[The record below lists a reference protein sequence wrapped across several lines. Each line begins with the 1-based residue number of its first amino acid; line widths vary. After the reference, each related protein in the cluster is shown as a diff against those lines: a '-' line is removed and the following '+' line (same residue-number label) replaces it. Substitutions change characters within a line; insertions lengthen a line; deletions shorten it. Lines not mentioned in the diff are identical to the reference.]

1 MMIQFH
7 KPSDYEDDDS
17 ENQEPPKPPGPD
29 YEDNG
34 TESCKY
40 KLLHQIMYR
49 MRQINSKQRSLDIL
63 IFSISIFQMPSMF

>member
-7 KPSDYEDDDS
+7 KLLDYEDDDS

-34 TESCKY
+34 AESCK
-40 KLLHQIMYR
+40 
-49 MRQINSKQRSLDIL
+49 
-63 IFSISIFQMPSMF
+63 

>member
-7 KPSDYEDDDS
+7 KLSDYEDDDS

-34 TESCKY
+34 AESCK
-40 KLLHQIMYR
+40 
-49 MRQINSKQRSLDIL
+49 
-63 IFSISIFQMPSMF
+63 